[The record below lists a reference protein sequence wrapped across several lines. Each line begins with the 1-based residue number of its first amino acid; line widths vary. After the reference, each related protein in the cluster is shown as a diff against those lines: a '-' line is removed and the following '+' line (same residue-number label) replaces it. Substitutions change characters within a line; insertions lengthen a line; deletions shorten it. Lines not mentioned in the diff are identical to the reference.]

1 MESNVQC
8 FTQMPDAKVNLDGI
22 KTLKEYL
29 HKVIPT
35 YNGYPVLKFTTTGS
49 EVFVHILN
57 THREKPQK
65 HFFGYI
71 EDVAL
76 NVQGGFYEDVT
87 DE

>member
-1 MESNVQC
+1 
-8 FTQMPDAKVNLDGI
+8 MPDAKVKLDGI

-35 YNGYPVLKFTTTGS
+35 YNGYPVLKFTTAGS

-57 THREKPQK
+57 THREKIQK
-65 HFFGYI
+65 HFYGYI

-76 NVQGGFYEDVT
+76 NVQSGFYEPEVE